1 VLALAVLLLFARLG
15 ERSLWSMEVRWGEI
29 PREMRERGD
38 WLTPTINGH
47 LYYDKPL
54 LSYWLVLAAS
64 ALTGEVNEF
73 AARLPSAVAGL
84 LSVIL
89 LMRIGR
95 RFFDERTAALA
106 GLILATSF
114 SFTGFART
122 ASADMENVAGILAAL
137 ALYLDGGDNPRAWRI
152 ITLWLVMAVTS
163 LTKGLLGFAL
173 PILII
178 VVDSLFAGLRGP
190 KRWLLHWA
198 TPVGVL
204 LAAVVYFTPFLLAA
218 NRSIADDGLG
228 MVFRENVQRFFAPH
242 NHRGPVYLYA
252 YVIFALAAPWSLL
265 LPAALVQARGNS
277 LPGRRFMLVF
287 FWATFAFFTLSA
299 SRRSYYLLPILPAVA
314 LLVAH
319 LLSLRREQLTRW
331 ARMLCPRYAGAV
343 VCVAAVLAMIALHLV
358 GYPAIEPLRGQREF
372 ASAVRDVVGDG
383 DDLALYRTREVV
395 YYLHPPREVREFVTE
410 TELASA
416 VRAGEVRWA
425 IVHERDVIKLGV
437 PCTTLARSSLWDHD
451 AAGTRAVL
459 VEFNREGR

>member
-1 VLALAVLLLFARLG
+1 MRVRPASPWSFAAAMLAFRVRRALQARNASTLVLALAALLFLARLG

-89 LMRIGR
+89 LMRIAR

-106 GLILATSF
+106 GLVLATSF

-137 ALYLDGGDNPRAWRI
+137 ALYLDAGDNPRALRI

-178 VVDSLFAGLRGP
+178 GVDSLF
-190 KRWLLHWA
+190 
-198 TPVGVL
+198 
-204 LAAVVYFTPFLLAA
+204 
-218 NRSIADDGLG
+218 
-228 MVFRENVQRFFAPH
+228 
-242 NHRGPVYLYA
+242 
-252 YVIFALAAPWSLL
+252 
-265 LPAALVQARGNS
+265 
-277 LPGRRFMLVF
+277 
-287 FWATFAFFTLSA
+287 
-299 SRRSYYLLPILPAVA
+299 
-314 LLVAH
+314 
-319 LLSLRREQLTRW
+319 
-331 ARMLCPRYAGAV
+331 
-343 VCVAAVLAMIALHLV
+343 
-358 GYPAIEPLRGQREF
+358 
-372 ASAVRDVVGDG
+372 
-383 DDLALYRTREVV
+383 
-395 YYLHPPREVREFVTE
+395 
-410 TELASA
+410 
-416 VRAGEVRWA
+416 
-425 IVHERDVIKLGV
+425 HEMFD
-437 PCTTLARSSLWDHD
+437 
-451 AAGTRAVL
+451 
-459 VEFNREGR
+459 E